1 MIMKTIGVSFHQ
13 EAFLKKRKFSI
24 TEKGVECYEKE
35 GLEETAYTV
44 PFSAIIETPIERSKY
59 SKLWLTVWLFS
70 SIFFF
75 MDFVENYLG
84 KGEFNKDFLFW
95 LGVVMVYSGFQ
106 FFITKKNLVF
116 YSLNNLPLCFLKNV
130 PSGEAIDHFMESVFQ
145 AQEEYFHEKYA
156 GFDSNPAG
164 SHFSYADELYK
175 LNRLREDGLIDDGE
189 YEIAKQKLL
198 GVIEKGEK
206 KYTLQ

>member
-1 MIMKTIGVSFHQ
+1 MKTIGISFHQ

-44 PFSAIIETPIERSKY
+44 PFPEIIEAPVERSKY

-75 MDFVENYLG
+75 MDFIENYLG

-95 LGVVMVYSGFQ
+95 FGVVMVYSGFQ
-106 FFITKKNLVF
+106 FFVTKKNLVF
-116 YSLNNLPLCFLKNV
+116 YSMNNLPLCFLKGV
-130 PSGEAIDHFMESVFQ
+130 PNADAIDDFMGNVFR
-145 AQEEYFHEKYA
+145 AQEEYFEEKYA
-156 GFDSNPAG
+156 DINSNPAC
-164 SHFSYADELYK
+164 SYFSYADELFK
-175 LNRLREDGLIDDGE
+175 LNRLREEGAIDDGE
-189 YEIAKQKLL
+189 YKIAKQKLL
-198 GVIEKGEK
+198 GVIEKEEK
-206 KYTLQ
+206 PYTLQ